1 MKNARYKYRIYPTPE
16 QERQLAREF
25 GCARYVYN
33 WGHRLTLDGL
43 EELNNLGDFDSKK
56 ARSQAFK
63 EHVPSYED
71 LARKLT
77 CLKKQEET
85 SFLQEVSL
93 DQLQQSLRHLG
104 SAWKRCFQKKS
115 QRPRFK
121 KKQNKQSISYS
132 RNGFR
137 FRDGEFFVAK
147 LQDPIEVRWTRPLP
161 STPKTATLIKDQAGR
176 TFVSFTVEVK
186 PESLPPTTKTV
197 GVDLGLSHFLSTSDG
212 EKVENPRY
220 LQADLKKL
228 ATAQKRLAKK
238 KKGSRNR
245 EKARA
250 KVARLHARIA
260 DKRHD
265 FLQKL
270 STRLVRENQAIG
282 IEDLAVKNMV
292 KNKKLSRAIS
302 DVGWGAFVRML
313 EYKAEWYGREV
324 VKIDR
329 WFPSSKTCSS
339 CHHVVASLPLS
350 VREWQCPSCGESHD
364 RDVNAALNIQCAAGL
379 AVQACGESH
388 HCTEGQSSLFASDF
402 CEAGSPSL

>member
-16 QERQLAREF
+16 QQQQLAREF

-43 EELNNLGDFDSKK
+43 EELNSPGDFDGKK

-63 EHVPSYED
+63 QHVPSYVD
-71 LARKLT
+71 LAKKLT
-77 CLKKQEET
+77 CLKKKEET
-85 SFLQEVSL
+85 SFLKEVSI
-93 DQLQQSLRHLG
+93 DQLQQSLRHLD
-104 SAWKRCFQKKS
+104 SAWRGCFQKKS

-121 KKQNKQSISYS
+121 KKQEKQSISYT
-132 RNGFR
+132 RNAFR

-147 LQDPIEVRWTRPLP
+147 LKDPLKVRWSRKLP
-161 STPKTATLIKDQAGR
+161 SEPKTATVSKDPAGR
-176 TFVSFTVEVK
+176 FFVSFTVEFE
-186 PESLPPTTKTV
+186 PETLPPTTKTI
-197 GVDLGLSHFLSTSDG
+197 GVDLGLAHFLTTSDG

-220 LQADLKKL
+220 LQQDLKKL
-228 ATAQKRLAKK
+228 ATAQRRLAKK

-260 DKRHD
+260 DKRND
-265 FLQKL
+265 FLQQL

-282 IEDLAVKNMV
+282 IEDLTVKNMV

-313 EYKAEWYGREV
+313 EYKAEWYGRKV
-324 VKIDR
+324 VKLDR

-339 CHHVVASLPLS
+339 CHHVLESLPLS
-350 VREWQCPSCGESHD
+350 VREWQCPSCGENHD
-364 RDVNAALNIQCAAGL
+364 RDINAALNIKGAAGL

-388 HCTEGQSSLFASDF
+388 RCIEGPSSLFASDF
-402 CEAGSPSL
+402 CEAGSSSP